1 MALWTTSFSRSN
13 LPFIQT
19 ISKLNKTHL
28 KAKHQCLWYFL
39 SLQRAVS
46 LNITPELKD
55 KLLAQVAYHGKDP
68 VSLQGMGIK
77 CFLGEN
83 PQHVCPH
90 GDLLH
95 QRSLK
100 NSRVTFFFL
109 CKTSPQ
115 KWTTAQAV
123 RAGDPPSVPPATLDS
138 TKDQIVSAS

>member
-19 ISKLNKTHL
+19 ISKPNKTHL

-83 PQHVCPH
+83 PQRICPPS
-90 GDLLH
+90 DLLH

-100 NSRVTFFFL
+100 NSRVTFFFCARL
-109 CKTSPQ
+109 LHKMGHCSSCKSWRPTLSPTCNIRLHQ
-115 KWTTAQAV
+115 
-123 RAGDPPSVPPATLDS
+123 GPDC
-138 TKDQIVSAS
+138 